1 MNLRIRIIILF
12 VELLLCYVSI
22 SAQYMVT
29 KLLRKE
35 DGLIQNETHG
45 VRIAPD
51 GILHIHHH
59 SIAHSTFDGEKFIN
73 ILSSQTA
80 KYNSGAWS
88 KVNSKGELILQVDS
102 GIYIIKNDH
111 IKFRYLRE
119 YIKGLHFRANSYT
132 INLLATDNG
141 NRIYEYLMDED
152 RFVETGFDLVNQKD
166 YGILSFKRNDYM
178 IYRLK
183 NKIIQR
189 NIEGGE
195 KIMYNKNLPLDMRK
209 ERIIKID
216 KNYYLIEKDGLTK
229 HPLDSLIQNQHRI
242 STNPLFHSDSI
253 SGYLL
258 ISPTIGHYY
267 IYEYD
272 KFNFNIKS
280 KYSFLHQSGVF
291 DFTRDRIGSFWVASS
306 GGLLRCFPWLTFIA
320 NEQKNMVPDLH
331 TITED
336 SYGNI
341 WFGSYG
347 FGYSV
352 FDGYDI
358 KQAQNKLLQNTIVNP
373 GSFKDNLG
381 YTWQSGSLDGKAQI
395 WKMDGEKI
403 TIIHENTQGFY
414 FLPLKNGLIGF
425 GTSGEGLWLFENE
438 KLIKKIDKT
447 KGLALQNILTISE
460 DHHGRIWMGRNSQGI
475 SYYDPLQDTVYNF
488 LIKDKNDFGAMSSEV
503 DSHGGL
509 WVGGTK
515 GLFYFPSTKT
525 LPTDFHPLKYFKAM
539 MPEYFKN
546 NLVSSIKLYNQDSL
560 IITSPNTVMI
570 FDLKTFYES
579 KMEST
584 HYFCFDPR
592 NSLSQFSPDQ
602 NSILIDSKK
611 QIWVGGDEGAL
622 CIDLKKLKIP
632 EKNYNDPEIQLR
644 YNQSEIVANQKSKY
658 VLENFM
664 QNIDI
669 YFKSETRP
677 FLYSQ
682 LFIKYRLNGGEWNI
696 SNDSK
701 VKITNLKNR
710 NNILEF
716 KTMVNGQESE
726 IQQLHLYLKVELAKQ
741 PWFWLLIASIG
752 FGFISLLLH
761 LRAKAN
767 KDKLQMQ
774 LQLETQRK
782 ERTYLQIQSL
792 VNQLNPHFINN
803 ALQWVQVRVFKDT
816 EAVDVIGKLAENI
829 KIVFQ
834 NSIHKRV
841 HHSLREEMVLV
852 RNYLIIQQ
860 KRFGDK
866 LQYTIPEETELE
878 AVQGVHVFLMCCQ
891 IHVENA
897 VEHGLRNKE
906 GEGKVSLQI
915 EDQELYIHITI
926 EDDGIGRKKAAL
938 IKSRGTQRGTKMLED
953 LRDIYNSVNTLH
965 VKYEIEDDIWNN
977 EAIGLHGTRI
987 HLYFPKEYNFNLD

>member
-1 MNLRIRIIILF
+1 MNLRRVDLLGLLFIL
-12 VELLLCYVSI
+12 VTALSI
-22 SAQYMVT
+22 SAQNMVGILM
-29 KLLRKE
+29 KKAN
-35 DGLIQNETHG
+35 GLVQNETH
-45 VRIAPD
+45 RIKFGPD
-51 GILHIHHH
+51 GHVYFEHDGVGLGNYDGIKFTNTLFNQIPKGG
-59 SIAHSTFDGEKFIN
+59 IARKFLI
-73 ILSSQTA
+73 
-80 KYNSGAWS
+80 
-88 KVNSKGELILQVDS
+88 NSKGVQIIQSDS
-102 GIYIIKNDH
+102 GLYFIHKDTIQYRNLSDYKSDLTFRHTGIDKFIHAFDKN
-111 IKFRYLRE
+111 
-119 YIKGLHFRANSYT
+119 
-132 INLLATDNG
+132 
-141 NRIYEYLMDED
+141 NRIYKYMPNEDQFKETKYVLDKDNVLIDLINEYGVIYSNNDHKLI
-152 RFVETGFDLVNQKD
+152 QKD
-166 YGILSFKRNDYM
+166 
-178 IYRLK
+178 LK
-183 NKIIQR
+183 GNEKVMSKFNNYTWPSY
-189 NIEGGE
+189 NIFINEE
-195 KIMYNKNLPLDMRK
+195 
-209 ERIIKID
+209 
-216 KNYYLIEKDGLTK
+216 NYYHFIGNQLEKFPLNDLIKKE
-229 HPLDSLIQNQHRI
+229 HRI
-242 STNPLFHSDSI
+242 NKPPLISSDST
-253 SGYLL
+253 SGYIL
-258 ISPTIGHYY
+258 ISSEIGQYH

-272 KFNFNIKS
+272 KLNFKIKS
-280 KYSFLHQSGVF
+280 KSSFKIQSYVA
-291 DFTRDRIGSFWVASS
+291 DFIRDEIGSYWMATSD
-306 GGLLRCFPWLTFIA
+306 GILRCFPWLLFIS
-320 NEQKNMVPDLH
+320 NEQKKMVPELH
-331 TITED
+331 TISED
-336 SYGNI
+336 SKGNI
-341 WFGSYG
+341 WFGSHS
-347 FGYSV
+347 FGYCY
-352 FDGYDI
+352 FDGETTQ
-358 KQAQNKLLQNTIVNP
+358 KPNESRLENLSVLP
-373 GSFKDNLG
+373 GSYKDNSG
-381 YTWQSGSLDGKAQI
+381 YTWQSGILEGKTQV

-403 TIIHENTQGFY
+403 TPIHENIQGFY
-414 FLPLKNGLIGF
+414 FQALKNGLIAF
-425 GTSGEGLWLFENE
+425 GTGGEGLWLFEKD
-438 KLIKKIDKT
+438 KLIEKIDKS
-447 KGLALQNILTISE
+447 KGLGLDNILTISE
-460 DHHGRIWMGRNSQGI
+460 DHFSRIWMARNSQGI
-475 SYYDPLQDTVYNF
+475 SYYDPIQDTVINF
-488 LIKDKNDFGAMSSEV
+488 LISEKEDFGAMSSVV
-503 DSHGGL
+503 DSRGGL
-509 WVGGTK
+509 WFGGAK

-525 LPTDFHPLKYFKAM
+525 LPTDFKPGKYFKSM
-539 MPEYFKN
+539 MSEYFKDN
-546 NLVSSIKLYNQDSL
+546 MVSMLKLYNQDSL
-560 IITSPNTVMI
+560 IIAGPNTVMI

-579 KMEST
+579 NMEST

-611 QIWVGGDEGAL
+611 QIWIGGDEGAL

-632 EKNYNDPEIQLR
+632 EKNKISPEIHLM
-644 YNQSEIVANQKSKY
+644 YNQTEIFASQKSKY
-658 VLENFM
+658 ELENFM
-664 QNIDI
+664 QIIDI
-669 YFKSETRP
+669 YFTRDSRP
-677 FLYSQ
+677 LLYSQ

-701 VKITNLKNR
+701 IKITNLKNR

-841 HHSLREEMVLV
+841 HHSLREELVLV
-852 RNYLIIQQ
+852 RNYLDIQQ
-860 KRFGDK
+860 KRFGNK
-866 LQYTIPEETELE
+866 LQYTIPEESELE
-878 AVQGVHVFLMCCQ
+878 TVQGVHVFLMCCQ

-965 VKYEIEDDIWNN
+965 VKFEIEDDIWNN
-977 EAIGLHGTRI
+977 EAHGHHGTRI